1 MQDPI
6 TTPDYQDKKR
16 GQYTPDTDNKAT
28 QWSNASPFKFDFWKI
43 NSFCQHYNTI

>member
-1 MQDPI
+1 MPFSETILPMLRKTSILMQDPI

-28 QWSNASPFKFDFWKI
+28 Q
-43 NSFCQHYNTI
+43 